1 MMRQVLKIVELTA
14 AMVLPVALI
23 FAPASPAGAALVSAA
38 TFALAIAT
46 FLLYAEAMRLKQ
58 LRDDGELSLWHYP
71 WAVVVLGIGLPF
83 DAALNV
89 VAGAYWRE
97 WPRWRSG
104 EILLTSRLQRW
115 VRDESY
121 PARRAWAQRV
131 CAILNKHDDGHC

>member
-1 MMRQVLKIVELTA
+1 MMRQVLKITELTA
-14 AMVLPVALI
+14 VMVLPVALI

-46 FLLYAEAMRLKQ
+46 FFLYAEAMRLKQ

-89 VAGAYWRE
+89 AAGAYWRE

-104 EILLTSRLQRW
+104 EILRTSRLQRW
-115 VRDESY
+115 VKDEAY
-121 PARRAWAQRV
+121 PARRDWAKGV

>member
-1 MMRQVLKIVELTA
+1 MRGTLKIVELTA
-14 AMVLPVALI
+14 AMTLPVAAI
-23 FAPASPAGAALVSAA
+23 FAPASPTAAAITVVA

-46 FLLYAEAMRLKQ
+46 FFLYAEAMRLKD

-71 WAVVVLGIGLPF
+71 WAVIVLGVGLPF

-97 WPRWRSG
+97 WPRWG
-104 EILLTSRLQRW
+104 EILLTARLQRW
-115 VRDESY
+115 VDDEAY
-121 PARRAWAQRV
+121 PARRDWARKL